1 MITNQLLFPS
11 LQSFGL
17 FAKLFITMKP
27 NNMLVMKAQVQ
38 EKNCL
43 PTMHYLQLQTSQFVF
58 IMEDFY
64 ALCSS
69 GVWDESPH
77 DENVRTA

>member
-1 MITNQLLFPS
+1 
-11 LQSFGL
+11 
-17 FAKLFITMKP
+17 
-27 NNMLVMKAQVQ
+27 MLVMKAQVQ

-58 IMEDFY
+58 IMEDLY

-69 GVWDESPH
+69 VVWDESPH
-77 DENVRTA
+77 DENVRTAYRQKTSLVGIQTSLYEQLALRYR